1 MSIVEARRARS
12 AIDGILAAR
21 ESGDTIAEQREAMA
35 ADFKLFY
42 RAAWPHVIPRPL
54 VSTWHLD
61 SIAEHLQAA
70 YAREI
75 PRLIVTIQPGA
86 LKSSEVSVL
95 APAWRWT
102 HAPEEQIV
110 SASHTDT
117 LSTRDTRK
125 TRSLIAHPWFQ
136 ARWGDRVQLLP
147 DENMKTRYTN
157 EAGGYRVATHV
168 GGGTGERGNVLILDD
183 PHNASDATATTETK
197 LEAARTWIG
206 DTWSSRLNITNDDP
220 GVKIVIGQR
229 VHENDVIGFLLDS
242 DEDADRW
249 VHLCLPARYDRKHQF
264 RYPAKRKL
272 PGGRTIKGDPRRR
285 NGDLLAPAFM
295 GEAQLGE
302 VQHDMSQ
309 RTIEAQ
315 YQQNPTPREG
325 AILKRADWRYF
336 PKAFLNDGQRDNL
349 PDFRMVVC
357 SWDTS
362 FKAKVSSDKV
372 AGTAWGVTR
381 HVDDQGIV
389 RPGADHWLLATF
401 NDRKSLQGTKD
412 EMRSMRARMVEW
424 FPYLPVYVL
433 IEKTAN
439 GPEIIEQLEREI
451 EGVLPISV
459 SADKKLRAEAASPA
473 LESHNVFLPGAMK
486 RDGTGPD
493 PAITDAEVMAAVEQA
508 AKFTGTGNEEDD
520 WVDSFTQEINW
531 VRTKDLDGSTVAAPP
546 ATARINTVG
555 GIATLRPTGITIR
568 RGR

>member
-1 MSIVEARRARS
+1 MSAVAVRA
-12 AIDGILAAR
+12 ALAACDSR
-21 ESGDTIAEQREAMA
+21 IARHEAGLTLQEEA
-35 ADFKLFY
+35 DLLAGDFKLFY

-54 VSTWHLD
+54 VETWHLD

-70 YAREI
+70 YEREI
-75 PRLIVTIQPGA
+75 ARLLITIQPGA

-95 APAWRWT
+95 APAWRWAST
-102 HAPEEQIV
+102 PEEQIV

-117 LSTRDTRK
+117 LATRDTRR
-125 TRSLIAHPWFQ
+125 TRSLLATTWFQ
-136 ARWGDRVQLLP
+136 DRWPEVELLP
-147 DENMKTRYTN
+147 DENLKTRYTN
-157 EAGGYRVATHV
+157 TAGGYRVATHV
-168 GGGTGERGNVLILDD
+168 GGGTGERGSVLILDD
-183 PHNASDATATTETK
+183 PHNASDATSTTEVK

-206 DTWSSRLNITNDDP
+206 DTWSSRLNISNDDQ

-242 DEDADRW
+242 DEDAGRW
-249 VHLCLPARYDRKHQF
+249 VHLCLPARYERKHQF
-264 RYPAKRKL
+264 RYPAKVKL
-272 PGGRTIKGDPRRR
+272 PSGKTIHGDPRRKE
-285 NGDLLAPAFM
+285 GDLLAPAFM
-295 GEAQLGE
+295 GQAQLGE
-302 VQHDMSQ
+302 VQHDMSE
-309 RTIEAQ
+309 RTKQAQ

-325 AILKRADWRYF
+325 AILMRADWRYF
-336 PKAFLNDGQRDNL
+336 PKAFLNDGQRDSL
-349 PDFRMVVC
+349 PDFRMIVC

-362 FKAKVSSDKV
+362 FKAKVTSDKV

-381 HVDDQGIV
+381 HVDDQGII

-401 NDRKSLQGTKD
+401 NERKSLQGTKD
-412 EMRSMRARMVEW
+412 EMRAMRARMVAW
-424 FPYLPVYVL
+424 FPWLPVYVI

-451 EGVLPISV
+451 EGVIPVTV

-493 PAITDAEVMAAVEQA
+493 PAITDAEIMAAIEQC

-546 ATARINTVG
+546 ASARINSVG